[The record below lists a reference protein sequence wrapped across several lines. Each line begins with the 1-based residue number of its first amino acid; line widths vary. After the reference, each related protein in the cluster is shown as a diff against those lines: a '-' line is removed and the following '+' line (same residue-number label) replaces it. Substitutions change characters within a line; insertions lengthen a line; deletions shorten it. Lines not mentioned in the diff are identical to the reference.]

1 MTYLIIALTAI
12 VSYLIGSV
20 NFSILLSKMLSG
32 KDIRESGS
40 GNAGATNMLRTYGK
54 KMGVITL
61 LLDVLKGIV
70 VILLSRL
77 VKNIAGTDEIY
88 PVISYIAGVCV
99 ILGHNFPLYFGFK
112 GGKGVATSLGVV
124 LMLDWKVGLIVAVVA
139 IAVMAVTRY
148 VSLGSI
154 LGGAMYIVIEI
165 VKMIVTKNVDVIQLV
180 CVVIIGGLLIARHH
194 ANIKRLLSGTENKLG
209 AKKRR
214 SKMKIAVIG
223 SGGWG
228 TAIAILLSSRGH
240 NVYLWSWIQ
249 EETDR
254 LKKDREN
261 KEFLPGVKFPD
272 TIYCSHDMAECTD
285 GAELII
291 TAAPSPAT
299 RTTAKQ
305 LSPHVKE
312 GQKIVNISKGLEE
325 GTLLRLSQVYKEE
338 IPQADIS
345 VMSGPSHAEEVSRGL
360 PTTNV
365 VASEHIDTA
374 KFIQDVF
381 MGDMFRVYTSTDIIG
396 VELGGALKNVIAL
409 CAGISDG
416 LGYGDNTKA
425 ALMTRGLAE
434 IARLGKAMGANEK
447 TFMGLSGV
455 GDLIV
460 TCTSMHSR
468 NRRAGILLG
477 QGKSLKETLESVH
490 MVVEG
495 VNTATAAYEMAH
507 KYNVEMPIV
516 EEAYNI
522 LYNGR
527 NAREAVLLLMTR
539 EKREEK

>member
-1 MTYLIIALTAI
+1 
-12 VSYLIGSV
+12 
-20 NFSILLSKMLSG
+20 
-32 KDIRESGS
+32 
-40 GNAGATNMLRTYGK
+40 
-54 KMGVITL
+54 
-61 LLDVLKGIV
+61 
-70 VILLSRL
+70 
-77 VKNIAGTDEIY
+77 
-88 PVISYIAGVCV
+88 
-99 ILGHNFPLYFGFK
+99 
-112 GGKGVATSLGVV
+112 
-124 LMLDWKVGLIVAVVA
+124 
-139 IAVMAVTRY
+139 
-148 VSLGSI
+148 
-154 LGGAMYIVIEI
+154 
-165 VKMIVTKNVDVIQLV
+165 
-180 CVVIIGGLLIARHH
+180 
-194 ANIKRLLSGTENKLG
+194 
-209 AKKRR
+209 
-214 SKMKIAVIG
+214 MKIAVIG

-228 TAIAILLSSRGH
+228 TAIAILLASRGH

-254 LKKDREN
+254 LACDREN

-272 TIYCSHDMAECTD
+272 TIYCTHDMGECTD

-305 LSPHVKE
+305 LAPHVKE
-312 GQKIVNISKGLEE
+312 GQKLINISKGLEE
-325 GTLLRLSQVYKEE
+325 KSLMRLSQVYKEE
-338 IPQADIS
+338 IQQANVS

-365 VASEHIDTA
+365 VASEDLKTA
-374 KFIQDVF
+374 KFIQDIF
-381 MGDMFRVYTSTDIIG
+381 MGDMFRVYTSTDIAG

-434 IARLGKAMGANEK
+434 IARLGTAMGAKEE

-477 QGKSLKETLESVH
+477 QGKTLQETLDSVH

-495 VNTATAAYEMAH
+495 VNTASAAYAMAK

-522 LYNGR
+522 LYNGAD
-527 NAREAVLLLMTR
+527 AREAVLRLMTR
-539 EKREEK
+539 EKRQEK